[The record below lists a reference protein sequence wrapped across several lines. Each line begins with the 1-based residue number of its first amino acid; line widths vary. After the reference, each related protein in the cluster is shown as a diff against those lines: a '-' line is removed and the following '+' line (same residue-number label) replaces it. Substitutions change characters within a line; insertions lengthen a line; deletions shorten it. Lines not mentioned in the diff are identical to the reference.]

1 MKGTIISGYFLLGQL
16 WESQSSSQMGPF
28 LFLLDVL
35 VLGKTFLL
43 PLGSKSLLV
52 RNIQYFFSLLVL
64 AQYPGKKRNQRG
76 SINGSSGSWSSLD
89 YTRGSEAC
97 SSCQEEKHW
106 CHLKII
112 IIIIL
117 LLLLLF
123 FELQK

>member
-1 MKGTIISGYFLLGQL
+1 
-16 WESQSSSQMGPF
+16 MGPF

-76 SINGSSGSWSSLD
+76 SINGSSGS
-89 YTRGSEAC
+89 
-97 SSCQEEKHW
+97 
-106 CHLKII
+106 I
-112 IIIIL
+112 
-117 LLLLLF
+117 
-123 FELQK
+123 